1 MALEK
6 LSGSLGPE
14 LFNKSSQDKKLVV
27 MSNILTILI
36 LMSLIII
43 INICQFQFSGNGLDA
58 ATGGSRDTCK
68 RSEPCGWALYTPG
81 SSPRKIYKYTRNI
94 LWVSKVMLS
103 EEGKY
108 NLMFSCSCSGGDVC
122 SLTRDALQQN
132 SFVFYCRPKETSRYR
147 WPAHQLSLIALHY
160 YGMTTEYF

>member
-1 MALEK
+1 MKNFDRSFYICALVVA
-6 LSGSLGPE
+6 LWTSAVVGSLR
-14 LFNKSSQDKKLVV
+14 NKSSKSK
-27 MSNILTILI
+27 
-36 LMSLIII
+36 
-43 INICQFQFSGNGLDA
+43 FSGNALDA

-94 LWVSKVMLS
+94 
-103 EEGKY
+103 
-108 NLMFSCSCSGGDVC
+108 FCSCSGGDVC

-147 WPAHQLSLIALHY
+147 PKIDSDSSA
-160 YGMTTEYF
+160 TEIVNA